1 MLIGNSYSILGN
13 RLAAKFEQVPST
25 ALLFTHWVHSP
36 PKDRFSSYRTI
47 FPFDI
52 WLTLFC
58 FKTFSFKFNAAV
70 KISLLRRKVISFA
83 ISAAKQYVGNR
94 TWRNKLYSE
103 ISFNAISCFENFFCV
118 KKRCC
123 SANYWQIFSAM
134 KPIMTASSH
143 DRKRRGFQNW
153 KFCAYCITPK
163 DENILGR

>member
-1 MLIGNSYSILGN
+1 MLIRNSYSILDT
-13 RLAAKFEQVPST
+13 RSTAKFEEVPST

-83 ISAAKQYVGNR
+83 ISAVKQYVGNR

-103 ISFNAISCFENFFCV
+103 KSFNATFHFEHFVRV
-118 KKRCC
+118 KKRGC
-123 SANYWQIFSAM
+123 YVQ
-134 KPIMTASSH
+134 PIIDKISP
-143 DRKRRGFQNW
+143 QWNQ
-153 KFCAYCITPK
+153 
-163 DENILGR
+163 